1 MYALYNYKTRT
12 SFVVLKRARDMKIIK
27 KKYTVL
33 SPFSLSETRFGA
45 QRSVWSVWSEIST
58 GIGSFGADSSGG
70 EEISRP
76 HHWLIP
82 IPSLHF
88 ITKLPFYNKIT
99 IFPLIVMY
107 FSSRFLSVFGF
118 LIYIIVSC
126 FQTYYINSI
135 FPLNKYQLYSYKF
148 LRASIS

>member
-1 MYALYNYKTRT
+1 MRTRYENYI
-12 SFVVLKRARDMKIIK
+12 IIK
-27 KKYTVL
+27 NTQSRAHFHYQKRD
-33 SPFSLSETRFGA
+33 FDRH
-45 QRSVWSVWSEIST
+45 RSVWSVWSENST
-58 GIGSFGADSSGG
+58 GIGAFGADSSGR

-76 HHWLIP
+76 PLVD
-82 IPSLHF
+82 SYTLSS
-88 ITKLPFYNKIT
+88 FYNKIT

>member
-1 MYALYNYKTRT
+1 MR
-12 SFVVLKRARDMKIIK
+12 FVVLKRARDMKIINK
-27 KKYTVL
+27 KNTQSRAHFHHQKRD
-33 SPFSLSETRFGA
+33 FDG

-58 GIGSFGADSSGG
+58 GIGANSSGREEILTGIGADSSGR
-70 EEISRP
+70 EEISHP
-76 HHWLIP
+76 PLVD
-82 IPSLHF
+82 SYTLSS
-88 ITKLPFYNKIT
+88 FYNKIT

-107 FSSRFLSVFGF
+107 FSSRFLSVFGY

>member
-1 MYALYNYKTRT
+1 
-12 SFVVLKRARDMKIIK
+12 MKIIK
-27 KKYTVL
+27 KYIYIH
-33 SPFSLSETRFGA
+33 SPEPNFIIRNAIWSAA
-45 QRSVWSVWSEIST
+45 QRLERLERDLKRHWSKSSGREEIST
-58 GIGSFGADSSGG
+58 GIGADSSGR

-76 HHWLIP
+76 PLVD
-82 IPSLHF
+82 SYTLSS
-88 ITKLPFYNKIT
+88 FYNKIT